1 MFSGDIVIATSN
13 PCACPLVSVGTF
25 CFVNGRTFSIRR
37 SSVPGSRQSSYVPR
51 FFHYWF
57 HWIHTRRAFLR
68 VLNKE
73 LHGFIVLCMHIYL
86 LLQNCVTMY
95 NVPFQN
101 NSSAETYPNGP
112 NAESFLGAPLT
123 QRDASSARKKHQTRR
138 PITVT
143 AISEKLSLNNRNA
156 LMELLTLATIS
167 V

>member
-1 MFSGDIVIATSN
+1 MEVHFQSGGCLFLVASRARMYQDFSTTDFTGSTQDELFSGY
-13 PCACPLVSVGTF
+13 
-25 CFVNGRTFSIRR
+25 SIR
-37 SSVPGSRQSSYVPR
+37 SCMGLLSC
-51 FFHYWF
+51 
-57 HWIHTRRAFLR
+57 A
-68 VLNKE
+68 
-73 LHGFIVLCMHIYL
+73 CMHIYL
-86 LLQNCVTMY
+86 LLRNCVTMY
-95 NVPFQN
+95 NVPFQK

-112 NAESFLGAPLT
+112 NAESFLGAPRT